1 MYKSKV
7 SKGQYKFRKDARTFK
22 AEFYYINFLDKNGV
36 FDAEY
41 SEEIENRFHATNRVH
56 WLAKNSWA
64 LSDVEYRVAKIG
76 LYSSRKGHVLSVKV
90 E

>member
-7 SKGQYKFRKDARTFK
+7 SKGQYKFRKYAKTFK
-22 AEFYYINFLDKNGV
+22 AEFYYINFLDKDGV
-36 FDAEY
+36 FDADY
-41 SEEIENRFHATNRVH
+41 SEEIENKFHANNRVN
-56 WLAKNSWA
+56 WLARNSWA
-64 LSDVEYRVAKIG
+64 LNEIEYRVAKIG